1 MRRSLLLAA
10 IATAAFAASA
20 AAKDGPTAAADTATA
35 VYRSR
40 MAAYERMHG
49 AYERRA
55 AAYWDEVAAKRR
67 LRIDKRRRGEAIS
80 LTDYVLKQPPVYTG
94 PPRPVGPEAPPA
106 PEQPPIPVMA
116 DFLKAAADEFG
127 FVPDLPRSDR
137 EFKRAYAKAAS
148 AAGLTEQQIVGVY
161 AFETGGN
168 GSYDTQAGVT
178 PTHAAAVSPALGYN
192 QLLSTNTVS
201 LLAEN
206 GDRYVATLH
215 AKALM
220 LRGEARRIFER
231 KIGALKRMIAYCRS
245 VPPHWSAYDKLA
257 KTTAG
262 GWGAHAA
269 VLDID
274 IGPLLQVQKLL
285 DSVQFARAKGYTA
298 QLSAAELELM
308 NLTGDGNGIDMLL
321 MPDELRAKVPT
332 ANFFQP
338 NGYWR
343 NPIARR
349 AGTVANLIA
358 EIDGTIRRE
367 VQSAGARELQTVF

>member
-1 MRRSLLLAA
+1 MAA
-10 IATAAFAASA
+10 
-20 AAKDGPTAAADTATA
+20 
-35 VYRSR
+35 YQSR
-40 MAAYERMHG
+40 LAAYERAHA
-49 AYERRA
+49 AYDRRA
-55 AAYWDEVAAKRR
+55 AAYWDAVAAKRR
-67 LRIDKRRRGEAIS
+67 LRIDKRRRQEAVT
-80 LTDYVLKQPPVYTG
+80 LDDYVLAQPPVYSG
-94 PPRPVGPEAPPA
+94 PPRPVAPEAPPLPP
-106 PEQPPIPVMA
+106 PEKQPIPVLA
-116 DFLKAAADEFG
+116 DFLKAAAHEFG

-148 AAGLTEQQIVGVY
+148 AAGLNRDQIVGVY
-161 AFETGGN
+161 AFETGGD
-168 GSYDTQAGVT
+168 GAYDTQAGVT
-178 PTHAAAVSPALGYN
+178 ATRAAAISPALGYN

-206 GDRYVATLH
+206 GDRYVAALH
-215 AKALM
+215 AKSLL
-220 LRGEARRIFER
+220 LRGEARRLFDR
-231 KIGALKRMIAYCRS
+231 KIAALKRIILYCRS

-262 GWGAHAA
+262 GWGAHAT

-274 IGPLLQVQKLL
+274 IGPLLQVQKLV

-298 QLSAAELELM
+298 ALSAAELELM

-343 NPIARR
+343 NPVARR
-349 AGTVANLIA
+349 SGTVAKLIA
-358 EIDGTIRRE
+358 EIENTIRRE
-367 VQSAGARELQTVF
+367 EQSPGAKELAAVF